1 MFLHILISPDTWY
14 RIIVKNVAP
23 MQSSYSWAE
32 MSFYTKWTPHF
43 TLHFCFDVPMASQT
57 RLRQALASG
66 EQPFGV
72 NDFYASHVR
81 ILDQI
86 LMMFDESVWA
96 LRDGVRQIEKVLKN
110 REPWFDHL
118 ATNTKIY

>member
-1 MFLHILISPDTWY
+1 MFLHILISIDTWY

-43 TLHFCFDVPMASQT
+43 TLNFCFDIPMASQIQ
-57 RLRQALASG
+57 LRQALCSC
-66 EQPFGV
+66 EQPFGL
-72 NDFYASHVR
+72 NDPYASHVR

-86 LMMFDESVWA
+86 LMIFDESVWA
-96 LRDGVRQIEKVLKN
+96 LRDGVRQIEKVLEN
-110 REPWFDHL
+110 RAPF
-118 ATNTKIY
+118 

>member
-1 MFLHILISPDTWY
+1 MIFLHILISLDTWY
-14 RIIVKNVAP
+14 RMIVKNVAP

-43 TLHFCFDVPMASQT
+43 TLNFCFDVPRASQI
-57 RLRQALASG
+57 RLRQALDSR

-72 NDFYASHVR
+72 GDLYASQVR

-86 LMMFDESVWA
+86 LIMFDESVWA
-96 LRDGVRQIEKVLKN
+96 LRDGVRQIEKVLEN
-110 REPWFDHL
+110 RAPV
-118 ATNTKIY
+118 

>member
-1 MFLHILISPDTWY
+1 
-14 RIIVKNVAP
+14 

-43 TLHFCFDVPMASQT
+43 TLNLCFDVPMAFQI
-57 RLRQALASG
+57 RLRQALDLR

-72 NDFYASHVR
+72 DDLYASHVT

-96 LRDGVRQIEKVLKN
+96 LRDGVRQIEKVLEN
-110 REPWFDHL
+110 RAPS
-118 ATNTKIY
+118 